1 MGPLS
6 LDTGDAQA
14 RTMAVRASGVALA
27 SIALMALCCVVV
39 LHVNDDHAVKM
50 DIKEGHDVYDSDM
63 DNLMELLQE
72 TSEKRNKDSLN
83 DEDKALITAANGR
96 TLSLTPKKKAVAKLS
111 HMKHTSYAAPKAHK
125 KQAHRPLVVH
135 QDMPKHPEKPASDP
149 QDELSNEDKALLAAA
164 DGPKKEDQKEMRE
177 SEEPVEEHE
186 SEDPRDQLSNED
198 KALLAAADGL
208 AKPKRRAHRVV
219 KKVAHKVVKKHAAKK
234 VVKKAVR
241 VHKMKAKAKKAPKK
255 APVQM
260 YHKHSMH
267 HVHERHSGKDGLSN
281 SEKALLAAAD
291 AGAHHKAPHHKKA
304 QKQIR
309 QMMHHAKK
317 MHTKKMKKKVVHHM
331 KKASHKHNKAK
342 LVAKKQA
349 KKQPRK
355 AVKLPTVHHLT
366 TEVKADNLESMS
378 SLAKKKKKKPVLPK
392 AMRRAMEKATKQAL
406 ASATK
411 DSLHRATEDVAAHA
425 VDAQTHVGLHGASRA
440 VKRHLAHLKKV
451 SLAKAKKAAEKAH
464 KKALKRKE
472 HVRRVSVNL
481 AARAIV
487 LNKPTNADDALAA
500 KDDKLAKIKEKIRA
514 LKAQEESSASDE
526 WAKMK
531 AKTDKEA
538 AADAN
543 DTNTKHHMTAKE
555 KADARAMQAKLE
567 KQHAHK

>member
-1 MGPLS
+1 MGAS
-6 LDTGDAQA
+6 LQHVAGDAQA

-72 TSEKRNKDSLN
+72 TSEKRNEDDLTGEEKALINAAGKNDDPEGDGRSQGEAMLHWSEVEDHEETYGEKEDHHDHHPHSKVHSKAEEDKKDSLN

-96 TLSLTPKKKAVAKLS
+96 TLSLTPKKKAVAKLA

-135 QDMPKHPEKPASDP
+135 EEPKHTEKPKGDP
-149 QDELSNEDKALLAAA
+149 QDE
-164 DGPKKEDQKEMRE
+164 
-177 SEEPVEEHE
+177 
-186 SEDPRDQLSNED
+186 LSNED

-267 HVHERHSGKDGLSN
+267 HVHERHSGEDGLSN

-342 LVAKKQA
+342 LAAKKQA

-392 AMRRAMEKATKQAL
+392 AMRRAMEKITKKATKQAL

-411 DSLHRATEDVAAHA
+411 DSLHRAT
-425 VDAQTHVGLHGASRA
+425 LHTSR
-440 VKRHLAHLKKV
+440 R
-451 SLAKAKKAAEKAH
+451 
-464 KKALKRKE
+464 
-472 HVRRVSVNL
+472 
-481 AARAIV
+481 
-487 LNKPTNADDALAA
+487 
-500 KDDKLAKIKEKIRA
+500 
-514 LKAQEESSASDE
+514 
-526 WAKMK
+526 
-531 AKTDKEA
+531 
-538 AADAN
+538 
-543 DTNTKHHMTAKE
+543 
-555 KADARAMQAKLE
+555 
-567 KQHAHK
+567 